1 MKTLADLADMCPTMY
16 IGMRERKEKSK
27 NTGTWNAKAFRN
39 ASPSLIMSHISR
51 LTSFVSCLS
60 YVSCLTPHSNA
71 SCPMPPV
78 PRYGNMC
85 PVSHL
90 LTYISFSCLT
100 FPVSHLLSYVSCL
113 TIPVSCLLAFVSC
126 LMSPVSCLT
135 VLSNLSCQTPIFFLM
150 SPVSHLLSH
159 VSHLLSS
166 VSYLKSLLSHILSYV
181 PVWRHLSSFSRLLS
195 HVPQQC
201 LINPFVPGDFFS
213 QISLP
218 NLVERCI
225 AWID

>member
-1 MKTLADLADMCPTMY
+1 MQRHS
-16 IGMRERKEKSK
+16 GMRAHL
-27 NTGTWNAKAFRN
+27 W
-39 ASPSLIMSHISR
+39 
-51 LTSFVSCLS
+51 SCLI
-60 YVSCLTPHSNA
+60 YHVSHLLSPVSLMSPVLHLL
-71 SCPMPPV
+71 PMPSVPCLLGV